1 MFSSLSNSTL
11 IYCGKA
17 DPGHFLRS
25 FSLNRT
31 TIRLKRAPNLP
42 QNDLPL
48 ATIGQARQAA
58 SSLRWRRALAL
69 LVLLVGGAAQAAVDP
84 TRPPAVPAGVAAGAS
99 VAPATAALRLEAIRT
114 LGGQRTAVINGQ
126 RVGPGDRIGSARVSR
141 IDAGSVTLTR
151 DGKPERLQL
160 GSGLTKQWIKQ
171 D

>member
-1 MFSSLSNSTL
+1 
-11 IYCGKA
+11 
-17 DPGHFLRS
+17 
-25 FSLNRT
+25 
-31 TIRLKRAPNLP
+31 
-42 QNDLPL
+42 
-48 ATIGQARQAA
+48 
-58 SSLRWRRALAL
+58 LAL